1 MRSFVAFLLLCVS
14 APALAGASSWVPV
27 EIRNGLVLMDITLNG
42 KAAKAMLDTG
52 MTHNGVSQAYLHSHE
67 GEYTRGR
74 WIELQGIK
82 EDYETNEINGLKV
95 GMFGTEIDLNN
106 LWPMSVEG
114 ADIIFGVPFFELF
127 VVQIDYPGKRMRIA
141 DHQSLDLRK
150 YSNVE
155 MKWSTSS
162 LSPMLRVDLNG
173 EFEAWL
179 DLDTGNNGG
188 ILMQRTTANSLG
200 WLERYP
206 AVDGSI
212 VGISGEVAKTETFVL
227 PAVTLGPFEMENV
240 VTSVPAEGEH
250 LHLSTTRSIERSTG
264 TRIKMGRKSDGL
276 LGYDLLQHF
285 IVSIDYKRELVNL
298 DIPR

>member
-1 MRSFVAFLLLCVS
+1 MRSFAAFVLLCLSTPV
-14 APALAGASSWVPV
+14 LAGASAWVPV
-27 EIRNGLVLMDITLNG
+27 EIKNGAVLMDITLNG
-42 KAAKAMLDTG
+42 EPAKAMLDTG
-52 MTHNGVSQAYLHSHE
+52 ATGNGVSQAYLDSHE
-67 GEYTRGR
+67 GEFTRGR

-114 ADIIFGVPFFELF
+114 ADLIIGVPFFEQF
-127 VVQIDYPGKRMRIA
+127 VVQIDYPGKRIRIA
-141 DHQSLDLRK
+141 DQKTLDLRK
-150 YSNVE
+150 FSNVE
-155 MKWSTSS
+155 MKWSTST
-162 LSPMLRVDLNG
+162 LAPMIRVDLNG

-188 ILMQRTTANSLG
+188 VMMPRSTVDDLG
-200 WLERYP
+200 WLERFP
-206 AVDGSI
+206 SVDGRI
-212 VGISGEVAKTETFVL
+212 TGTSGEAAMIESFAL

-240 VTSVPAEGEH
+240 IVTVPAEGEH
-250 LHLSTTRSIERSTG
+250 LYLSTTRSIERSTG
-264 TRIKMGRKSDGL
+264 TRIKMGRKSDGQ

-298 DIPR
+298 DIPQ